1 MKIILT
7 MIVIWLVFSLNIQA
21 AETVKLSTKDQTI
34 ITDKEWVCEWKS
46 RELSG
51 YSGEYIMK
59 FEKINE
65 SELAGKLDNSACPGE
80 VIFNGKLK
88 NEKLTWKVN
97 PQIAPCRPLT
107 VKAKFTR
114 DKASELIMTGTY
126 QAVCPLGTEFLDAGP
141 VVCSQW

>member
-1 MKIILT
+1 MKIKLT
-7 MIVIWLVFSLNIQA
+7 MAVIWFVFIPNIQA
-21 AETVKLSTKDQTI
+21 AEKINLSVKDQTK

-65 SELAGKLDNSACPGE
+65 TELAGILDNSACPGE

-97 PQIAPCRPLT
+97 PQISPCRPLT

-114 DKASELIMTGTY
+114 DKASELIMRGSY
-126 QAVCPLGTEFLDAGP
+126 QAVCPHGTEFLDAGP